1 MNAKEYNLIAGA
13 IVRTAQVTAFT
24 ERNKVKRDAKFAALH
39 LLVADLI
46 GTLSHEYPK
55 TFDKDKFLKACG
67 VNK

>member
-24 ERNKVKRDAKFAALH
+24 EKNRVKREAKFAALH
-39 LLVADLI
+39 LLVADLA

-55 TFDKDKFLKACG
+55 TFDRSKFLKACG
-67 VNK
+67 IE